1 MVRHSFSHLSRCNK
15 QREPDV
21 VGPEGEVH
29 VSAPTDSPTQ
39 ATQGVNDLPMGLAPV
54 SQVNLVALSSST
66 IY

>member
-1 MVRHSFSHLSRCNK
+1 MVRHSFSHLSQCNK
-15 QREPDV
+15 QREQDV
-21 VGPEGEVH
+21 VGPEGGVH
-29 VSAPTDSPTQ
+29 VSRPIDSPTQ